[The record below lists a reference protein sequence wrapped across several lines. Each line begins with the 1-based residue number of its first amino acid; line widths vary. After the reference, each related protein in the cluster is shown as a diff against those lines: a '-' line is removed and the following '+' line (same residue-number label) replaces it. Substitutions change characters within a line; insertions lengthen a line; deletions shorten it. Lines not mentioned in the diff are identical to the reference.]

1 MYGKQALIEWQRQK
15 LVNELWDLREEAL
28 ARQEKYYTDQERLL
42 RKATLDMQ
50 QINKK
55 FAKLE
60 TKILDLNRRSN
71 GH

>member
-28 ARQEKYYTDQERLL
+28 TRQEKYYTDQERLL